1 MPEKT
6 TNEPNGPSTLVGFE
20 AVLQMQRPAF
30 TALAEIH
37 GRLYESIAA
46 VNREWASFV
55 DRRLKEDLAVSR
67 QLAECSTLQ
76 DVYRVY
82 AQFYQNACSSYQSG
96 FQEMTKLSG
105 LIGETAIQSAARQG
119 PTKRDETTHY

>member
-6 TNEPNGPSTLVGFE
+6 TNGANGLSTLVGFE

-30 TALAEIH
+30 TALAEMH
-37 GRLYESIAA
+37 GRLYESIATA
-46 VNREWASFV
+46 NREWASFV
-55 DRRLKEDLAVSR
+55 NRRLKEDLAVSQ

-82 AQFYQNACSSYQSG
+82 AQFYQNAYSRYQSG
-96 FQEMTKLSG
+96 FQEMIRLNG
-105 LIGETAIQSAARQG
+105 LIAENAIQSAARQG
-119 PTKRDETTHY
+119 PTKQGETRHH

>member
-6 TNEPNGPSTLVGFE
+6 TNAANGMSNLVGFE

-30 TALAEIH
+30 AALAEMH
-37 GRLYESIAA
+37 GRLYESIAT

-55 DRRLKEDLAVSR
+55 DRRLKEDLAVSQ

-82 AQFYQNACSSYQSG
+82 AQFYQNAYSRYQSG
-96 FQEMTKLSG
+96 LQEMTKLSG
-105 LIGETAIQSAARQG
+105 LIAENAIQPAARQG
-119 PTKRDETTHY
+119 PTKREEAPHY